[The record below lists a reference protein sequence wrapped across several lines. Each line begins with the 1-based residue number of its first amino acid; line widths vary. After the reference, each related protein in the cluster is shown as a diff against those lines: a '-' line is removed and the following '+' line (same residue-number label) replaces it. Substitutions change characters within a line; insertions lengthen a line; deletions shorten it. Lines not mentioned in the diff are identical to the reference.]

1 MEGLYENIGG
11 KIKSWAITIFVIEA
25 IAAVISGLVLLFSD
39 AALAGLLTIVL
50 GPLVAW
56 IGSWLLYGFGE
67 LIETNA
73 ANESNTREIL
83 KYLKKQAA
91 GEQTNDEA
99 ITRIIAPKAP
109 VLTNKP
115 VPGGWKCTCG
125 RNHADYE
132 SSCVCGVTKREIKL
146 KELQK

>member
-11 KIKSWAITIFVIEA
+11 KIKRWAIALFVVEA
-25 IAAVISGLVLLFSD
+25 IAAIIGGIIMLSNDVN
-39 AALAGLLTIVL
+39 LAGALSLIV
-50 GPLVAW
+50 GPIAAW
-56 IGSWLLYGFGE
+56 VGSWLLYGFGE

-91 GEQTNDEA
+91 GEKTNDEA
-99 ITRIIAPKAP
+99 IVRAIAPKAP
-109 VLTNKP
+109 VLNSKP